1 MVQHAAADT
10 LQIWLLNGDEVQ
22 SKGRVTLE
30 ASIEKLQISFDAHIL
45 NITQPLILGVD
56 FLERFGVTLDYANGK
71 AEVSMTGCRYPLS
84 LC

>member
-10 LQIWLLNGDEVQ
+10 LQIWLPNRDEVQ

-30 ASIEKLQISFDAHIL
+30 ASIEKLQVSFDAHIL
-45 NITQPLILGVD
+45 NITKPLILGVD
-56 FLERFGVTLDYANGK
+56 FLEHFRVTLDYANGK

-84 LC
+84 LR

>member
-1 MVQHAAADT
+1 MVQHAAADM
-10 LQIWLLNGDEVQ
+10 LQIRLPNGDEVQ
-22 SKGRVTLE
+22 SEGRVMLK
-30 ASIEKLQISFDAHIL
+30 ASIDKLQISFNAHIL

-84 LC
+84 LR